1 MSVCKK
7 CGFSIPEGVLFC
19 KKCGTPVQ
27 SIEINEMDAGLT
39 IEELTKYSLE
49 MRELSDRMIATYV
62 KAVKKMELELD
73 KVKIEAKSTISKLER
88 KIREDEGEIRRYKA
102 YVSELEEKA
111 KEAEEY
117 TNQLIGEKAILEE
130 ENKGLL
136 MKQSTQEQNE
146 ETFCSNCGELIE
158 EGTLFCGNCGAK
170 QN

>member
-27 SIEINEMDAGLT
+27 SIETNEMDVDLT

-49 MRELSDRMIATYV
+49 MRELSNRMIATYV

-88 KIREDEGEIRRYKA
+88 KIREDEGEIRRYKV

-111 KEAEEY
+111 KEAETY

-136 MKQSTQEQNE
+136 MKQSTQEQNA

-170 QN
+170 QS